1 MIGPLRGKSLGW
13 NLAWNNRR
21 VSKEIIIHEL
31 NKFVWGKCSYPH
43 SYGMIIIIYLGVQ
56 ELSTL
61 FLVKCKIQH
70 FREEISDSLV

>member
-31 NKFVWGKCSYPH
+31 NKFVWGKMFLST
-43 SYGMIIIIYLGVQ
+43 YGMLIIIYLGVQ